1 MSKTK
6 VVMLIFVFLAVA
18 VATDRT
24 CEDVEIEK
32 SLIQCIPYLRGGATS
47 PTEAC
52 CEGVKNLKHIAPTK
66 TDRQKACQCLKD
78 AAARVP
84 VKPKSA
90 TELPEKCGVETE
102 IRISPQVDCKRLFRQ
117 ISFRIFVTL
126 ICILIKFM
134 CGAAFRFYIQ
144 EDIWD

>member
-6 VVMLIFVFLAVA
+6 VVMLIFVFQLAVA

-52 CEGVKNLKHIAPTK
+52 CEGVKNLNKHIAPTK

-102 IRISPQVDCKRLFRQ
+102 IPISPQVDCKR
-117 ISFRIFVTL
+117 RIFGIRIRVKL
-126 ICILIKFM
+126 GDQSIRMKH
-134 CGAAFRFYIQ
+134 
-144 EDIWD
+144 

>member
-6 VVMLIFVFLAVA
+6 VVMLIFVFQLAVA

-52 CEGVKNLKHIAPTK
+52 CEGVKNLNKHIAPTK

-102 IRISPQVDCKRLFRQ
+102 IPISPQVDCKS
-117 ISFRIFVTL
+117 ISVLYTGGYL
-126 ICILIKFM
+126 GL
-134 CGAAFRFYIQ
+134 
-144 EDIWD
+144 ELE